1 MKGEFKPYGNQ
12 KNRNEISSKA
22 RYEVSVQNCSE
33 EINQDDREENGRPK
47 KGSEED
53 CREEGREES
62 TGQEDSY
69 QKITTLR
76 FLSAFA

>member
-1 MKGEFKPYGNQ
+1 LKGEFSQYGNQ

-33 EINQDDREENGRPK
+33 EINQDGRQKNGPK
-47 KGSEED
+47 KGSEEN

-62 TGQEDSY
+62 AGQEDSY
-69 QKITTLR
+69 QEITTLR
-76 FLSAFA
+76 PLSAFT